1 MFGLL
6 GHSDSGTGS
15 RHPHSSVGCAVEGL
29 AEGALFVGLSVVGS
43 GLGALEG
50 LEEGPLVG

>member
-29 AEGALFVGLSVVGS
+29 AEGLFVGLSVVGS

-50 LEEGPLVG
+50 LEVGPLVG